1 MKPNDRIY
9 VAGHRGLVGSAL
21 VRALLRRGFSNL
33 VLATREQLDLRNPV
47 DVAAFFA
54 AHRPQVVFLAAAK
67 VGGIAA
73 NQAQPGDFIHDNLL
87 IQTHVIEAARRIGVE
102 QLIFFASSCVYP
114 RLAPQPMREA
124 HLLTGPLEPTNDA
137 YAIAKIAGVM
147 MVDAYRRQHG
157 LRGTSLVPANVYGP
171 GDNFDRE
178 TSHVVAALIRKVVE
192 GKRSGEPVVLWGSG
206 APRRELLHVDDLAD
220 AALFVAE
227 RDDVP
232 PLVNVGTGQDLS
244 IRELATKLATIV
256 GYDGVVT
263 WDGSRPDGMPR
274 KVLDVSRLGQLGW
287 RAQIDLER
295 GLAETVRW
303 YTTAR

>member
-1 MKPNDRIY
+1 MKPSDRIY
-9 VAGHRGLVGSAL
+9 VAGHRGLVGGAL
-21 VRALLRRGFSNL
+21 VRALLSRGFSNL
-33 VLATREQLDLRNPV
+33 ILATREQLDLRSAV
-47 DVAAFFA
+47 DVGAFFA

-73 NQAQPGDFIHDNLL
+73 NQRQPGDFIHDNLL
-87 IQTHVIEAARRIGVE
+87 IQTHVIEAARRVGVE

-114 RLAPQPMREA
+114 RLAPQPMREE
-124 HLLTGPLEPTNDA
+124 HLLTGALEPTNDA

-157 LRGTSLVPANVYGP
+157 LRATSLVPANVYGP

-178 TSHVVAALIRKVVE
+178 TSHVVAALIRKLDD
-192 GKRSGEPVVLWGSG
+192 GKRRGEPVVLWGSG

-227 RDDVP
+227 RDDAP
-232 PLVNVGTGQDLS
+232 PLVNVGTGEDVS

-256 GYDGVVT
+256 GYDGEVT
-263 WDGSRPDGMPR
+263 WDASRPDGMPR
-274 KVLDVSRLGQLGW
+274 KVLEVSRLAALGW
-287 RAQIDLER
+287 RAQIGLDE
-295 GLAETVRW
+295 GLAQTWAW
-303 YTTAR
+303 YAAR